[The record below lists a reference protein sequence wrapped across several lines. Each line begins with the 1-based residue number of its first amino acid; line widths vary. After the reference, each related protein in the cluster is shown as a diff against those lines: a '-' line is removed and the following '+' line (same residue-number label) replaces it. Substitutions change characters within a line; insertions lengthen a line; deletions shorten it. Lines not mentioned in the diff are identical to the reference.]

1 MLYKLANQKGGFKP
15 MKYFSIDRVFRNET
29 LDATHLAE
37 FHQCEGMVADRN
49 IGLAHLK
56 GLINTFFSK
65 IGITKLKYKPAFN
78 PYTEPS
84 LEVFGYHPDLKK
96 WCELGNSGIFRPEML
111 RPMGMPEDVNVIAWG
126 LSLERPTMINYKLNN
141 IRKLF
146 GHQVAISSTRSNKI
160 CYIVPQDSREEEQR
174 APAPIRQEEVKV
186 EFPNKERTYIMIKP
200 DGVQRGMMGEI
211 VKRFELKGLKMVG
224 MKMC

>member
-84 LEVFGYHPDLKK
+84 LEVFGYHPTLKK

-126 LSLERPTMINYKLNN
+126 LSLERPTMINYNLNN

-146 GHQVAISSTRSNKI
+146 GH
-160 CYIVPQDSREEEQR
+160 
-174 APAPIRQEEVKV
+174 
-186 EFPNKERTYIMIKP
+186 
-200 DGVQRGMMGEI
+200 
-211 VKRFELKGLKMVG
+211 
-224 MKMC
+224 